1 MTYDIRWMT
10 YYGRWIQAAIIIGKK
25 AKNMRQNYKFH
36 FTDGKVTGRIF
47 HLTSYFKR
55 LTSSIIRLTSK
66 NLRLTSNITL
76 LTSYSLLLTFL
87 LSSCAS
93 PQKAVPGEKELIV
106 VGFSQVGSE
115 SDWRNANTVSMEEAF
130 STENGYRLIL
140 DDAQQKQERQITAIR
155 NFINQGVDYIV
166 LAPITME
173 GWDTVLTEAKT
184 AGIPVIIVDRMIDTD
199 DPDLFTCWVGSD
211 THREGS
217 TAAEWMEKNLTG
229 PLNIVHLQG
238 NIGSSPQVGRTEGLD
253 EGLERNADWNLV
265 FRASGDFVQAK
276 GQELMEEV
284 LRKGIDFNVIY
295 AENDN
300 MAYGAIDALKAHDIV
315 PGKDVTIISFDAAH
329 DALKLV
335 LAGELNLDVECNP
348 LHGPR
353 VRALIEQLHSG
364 KTPEKFT
371 YVDEVYFDAS
381 NLTEHIISSRGY

>member
-1 MTYDIRWMT
+1 MT

-173 GWDTVLTEAKT
+173 GWDT
-184 AGIPVIIVDRMIDTD
+184 DRKS
-199 DPDLFTCWVGSD
+199 V
-211 THREGS
+211 
-217 TAAEWMEKNLTG
+217 
-229 PLNIVHLQG
+229 V
-238 NIGSSPQVGRTEGLD
+238 
-253 EGLERNADWNLV
+253 
-265 FRASGDFVQAK
+265 
-276 GQELMEEV
+276 
-284 LRKGIDFNVIY
+284 
-295 AENDN
+295 
-300 MAYGAIDALKAHDIV
+300 
-315 PGKDVTIISFDAAH
+315 
-329 DALKLV
+329 
-335 LAGELNLDVECNP
+335 
-348 LHGPR
+348 
-353 VRALIEQLHSG
+353 
-364 KTPEKFT
+364 
-371 YVDEVYFDAS
+371 
-381 NLTEHIISSRGY
+381 